1 MKKINKILSSALI
14 FFIAAG
20 SYAQNNVSDAE
31 EISLPDVS
39 TVISGGAPK
48 VGKSAVPDYSK
59 VLPESNRSQQVLPQL
74 PETSDVQS
82 SADGIQLKGDVP
94 QKQIYAEGIAG
105 GGYPGYIIGDF
116 SLYRQSGRNPFRID
130 FGHETANGYSGNSL
144 TSGFFDRNTYIA
156 ARKTFSYE
164 KMELDFTGRYE
175 NRANGLQ
182 DKCDYISDVA
192 QDKIEG
198 NIDWRVNF
206 NNSFSLNTTINGDWY
221 KRYPVI
227 TGDFYKIEDYA
238 ASVGIIDFNPKS
250 VFTWKNKK
258 NFYAS
263 VLAEYN
269 LEYDT
274 KDSFYD
280 TRAINRGN
288 FGFALG
294 WNNDFVKI
302 YGNSSAIIGNETGN
316 HSVVV
321 PFTAGADFSLKNGLS
336 SRKILI
342 SAKGGI
348 DSYLPKVE
356 NLERFYKF
364 SAAKVMPAETSDWLG
379 SLDVSIPLKDMFTF
393 NAKGEFRS
401 TAYDNGTYHPVYDID
416 EDHPDFG
423 QYTYIEDFMTQFN
436 SDVSISFTYKIFN
449 IAAGWKNH
457 WIDIPELCDRTELRL
472 AISVLDKKAR
482 FGFDGQFRE
491 GFSNSND
498 KCPEVDLSVFF
509 RLTKAVRLAVSA
521 TDVVKLWS
529 GCERDYAG
537 QYIQRSGTAS
547 VLVKFFF

>member
-14 FFIAAG
+14 FCIAAG
-20 SYAQNNVSDAE
+20 SYAQNNASDVE

-59 VLPESNRSQQVLPQL
+59 VLPESNKNQQVLPQL

-82 SADGIQLKGDVP
+82 SADSIQLKGDVP

-116 SLYRQSGRNPFRID
+116 SIYRQSGRNPFRID

-144 TSGFFDRNTYIA
+144 SSGFFDRNTYIVA
-156 ARKTFSYE
+156 NKTFSYE
-164 KMELDFTGRYE
+164 KMDLEFTGKYE

-182 DKCDYISDVA
+182 DKCDFISDVA

-198 NIDWRVNF
+198 NIDWRVKF
-206 NNSFSLNTTINGDWY
+206 NDSFSLNTKINGDWY

-227 TGDFYKIEDYA
+227 TGDFYEIEDYA
-238 ASVGIIDFNPKS
+238 ASVGIIDFNPCS

-280 TRAINRGN
+280 TRTINRGN

-294 WNNDFVKI
+294 WNNDSVKL
-302 YGNSSAIIGNETGN
+302 YGSSSVIIGNETGN
-316 HSVVV
+316 HPVVV

-356 NLERFYKF
+356 ALERFYKF
-364 SAAKVMPAETSDWLG
+364 SAVQAMPAETSDWLG

-416 EDHPDFG
+416 KDHPDFG
-423 QYTYIEDFMTQFN
+423 QYTYIEDSMTQFN
-436 SDVSISFTYKIFN
+436 SDLSVGFTYKILN
-449 IAAGWKNH
+449 IVAGWKNH
-457 WIDIPELCDRTELRL
+457 WFDIPELCDRTELIF
-472 AISVLDKKAR
+472 AISILDKKAR
-482 FGFDGQFRE
+482 FGFDGQFKE
-491 GFSNSND
+491 GFSSSND

-509 RLTKAVRLAVSA
+509 RLTKAVRLAVAA

-529 GCERDYAG
+529 GYERDYAG

>member
-1 MKKINKILSSALI
+1 M
-14 FFIAAG
+14 
-20 SYAQNNVSDAE
+20 D
-31 EISLPDVS
+31 
-39 TVISGGAPK
+39 
-48 VGKSAVPDYSK
+48 
-59 VLPESNRSQQVLPQL
+59 
-74 PETSDVQS
+74 
-82 SADGIQLKGDVP
+82 
-94 QKQIYAEGIAG
+94 
-105 GGYPGYIIGDF
+105 
-116 SLYRQSGRNPFRID
+116 
-130 FGHETANGYSGNSL
+130 
-144 TSGFFDRNTYIA
+144 
-156 ARKTFSYE
+156 YE

-198 NIDWRVNF
+198 NIDWWVNF
-206 NNSFSLNTTINGDWY
+206 NNSFALNTTINGDWY

-302 YGNSSAIIGNETGN
+302 YGSSSAIIGNETGN

-416 EDHPDFG
+416 EEHPDFG
-423 QYTYIEDFMTQFN
+423 QYTYIEDFMNVGCIITEMDMDDILN
-436 SDVSISFTYKIFN
+436 ELGDEIGVLVIVEDGITAGTAIRESMAILAPVGAKV
-449 IAAGWKNH
+449 AATFVMV
-457 WIDIPELCDRTELRL
+457 DRKEKGQTEKS
-472 AISVLDKKAR
+472 AMAEVGEE
-482 FGFDGQFRE
+482 FGFPVY
-491 GFSNSND
+491 SV
-498 KCPEVDLSVFF
+498 VDVYDIIEYLEEDPANEENVT
-509 RLTKAVRLAVSA
+509 RIKNYLAVNGA
-521 TDVVKLWS
+521 K
-529 GCERDYAG
+529 
-537 QYIQRSGTAS
+537 
-547 VLVKFFF
+547 